1 MGCIYMYTNKING
14 MKYIG
19 QTICKLSKRHNE
31 HIKRDNSY
39 IDMALRKYG
48 EDNFTLEILE
58 DNISD
63 ADTLNNKFLRLF

>member
-14 MKYIG
+14 MKYVG

-48 EDNFTLEILE
+48 EDTFTLEIL
-58 DNISD
+58 
-63 ADTLNNKFLRLF
+63 